1 MVDSFLSKKI
11 PARIKR
17 LEDLAYNIWWSWHL
31 NARDVFRA
39 LDYPLWRNSG
49 HNPVE
54 VLYQTTE
61 AKLNAA
67 AADPA
72 FLFLYDEAIAT
83 LDAYLASTHT
93 WFADNYS
100 GRLNGPIAYFSM
112 EFALHSSLP
121 MYAGGLGILAGDIC
135 KEASD
140 LGLPM
145 IGIGFMYPQGYFHQH
160 ISAEGWQEE
169 VYSQLSFDE
178 APIQQVLTAQGSRS
192 IARVKLG
199 DHQVSLAV
207 WEVKVGRV
215 KLFLL
220 DTNVDGNSQAD
231 RELSARL
238 YTSDPETRIRQEII
252 LGIGGVKVLRALGVR
267 PSRWHANEGH
277 SAFMTLERIREE
289 VALGLEFEA
298 ALEKVKETSVFTTH
312 TPVSSGHDVFNLDLF
327 KRYFDNSCQELG
339 IDFSHLCVL
348 GSPGEKV
355 GNGFN
360 MTALAIKTSS
370 GCNAVSMLHEIETKK
385 MWRGIWPGTSLDQ
398 LPITHV
404 TNGVHVPTWI
414 GPEFRALFDKYLG
427 KDWINRQDDHQYW
440 KRLMYIPDEEIWS
453 IHRFLKGRL
462 LEVISGRARMLW
474 AEGQI
479 DAEQVIAMGSLLN
492 PTILTLCFAR
502 RFAEYKRPDLI
513 LRDPERLEK
522 ILNNPLY
529 PVQIIFTGKAHPAD
543 GGGKNKLHSVFSA
556 ALNRALQGRVAF
568 VEDYDMHL
576 ARYLTHGVD
585 VWLNNPLRL
594 LEASGTSG
602 MKAGLN
608 GVINL
613 SVLDGWWNEGFNGKN
628 GWAIGAGPEAA
639 FTAEQD
645 ADDAEAIYNL
655 LEKEIV
661 PLYYS
666 QDRSGIPHGWVQMLK
681 ESICSIMPGFCA
693 ARMVK
698 EYTGNL
704 YCKNL

>member
-1 MVDSFLSKKI
+1 MTDSTLSKKI
-11 PARIKR
+11 PARIR
-17 LEDLAYNIWWSWHL
+17 RVEDLAYNIWWSWHV

-54 VLYQTTE
+54 VLCQTTPE
-61 AKLNAA
+61 KLMAA
-67 AADPA
+67 AEDPA
-72 FLFLYDEAIAT
+72 FLFLYDEAVAAF
-83 LDAYLASTHT
+83 DADTGNTHN
-93 WFADNYS
+93 WFADNCA
-100 GRLNGPIAYFSM
+100 GKLNGPIAYFSM

-140 LGLPM
+140 LGLPL

-160 ISAEGWQEE
+160 ISPEGWQQE
-169 VYSQLSFDE
+169 VYSRLSFDE
-178 APIQQVLTAQGSRS
+178 APIRQVLSPQGSRS
-192 IARVKLG
+192 ITSLQLG
-199 DHQVSLAV
+199 DHKVSLAA
-207 WEVKVGRV
+207 WEVQVGRV

-220 DTNVDGNSQAD
+220 DTNVDENSEAD

-238 YTSDPETRIRQEII
+238 YTSDSETRIRQEII
-252 LGIGGVKVLRALGVR
+252 LGIGGVKVLRALGVQ

-277 SAFMTLERIREE
+277 SAFMALERIREE
-289 VALGLEFEA
+289 VARGVEFEA

-312 TPVSSGHDVFNLDLF
+312 TPVSSGHDVFNFSLF
-327 KRYFDNSCQELG
+327 EKYFASYSQELG
-339 IDFSHLCVL
+339 TDFTHLCIL
-348 GSPGEKV
+348 GSPTDKAEK
-355 GNGFN
+355 GFN

-370 GCNAVSMLHEIETKK
+370 GCNAVSKLHETETKK
-385 MWRGIWPGTSLDQ
+385 MWQRIWPGFSLDQ
-398 LPITHV
+398 IPVTHI

-414 GPEFRALFDKYLG
+414 GPELRGLFDKYLG
-427 KDWINRQDDHQYW
+427 KDWINRQDDVQYW

-453 IHRFLKGRL
+453 VHRFLKARL
-462 LEVISGRARMLW
+462 MEVISGRARILW
-474 AEGQI
+474 AKGQI
-479 DAEQVIAMGSLLN
+479 DSAQVIAMGSLLN

-513 LRDPERLEK
+513 LRDLKRLEK

-543 GGGKNKLHSVFSA
+543 GGGKNKLHSVFTA
-556 ALNRALQGRVAF
+556 ALNRELQGRVAF
-568 VEDYDMHL
+568 IEDYDMHL
-576 ARYLTHGVD
+576 ARYLVHGID

-602 MKAGLN
+602 MKAGIN

-613 SVLDGWWNEGFNGKN
+613 SVRDGWWDEGFSGRN
-628 GWAIGAGPEAA
+628 GWAIGGGPEAA

-645 ADDAEAIYNL
+645 DDDAEAIYNL

-661 PLYYS
+661 PLYYN
-666 QDRSGIPHGWVQMLK
+666 QDRFGIPHGWINMLK
-681 ESICSIMPGFCA
+681 ESICSIMPGFSA
-693 ARMVK
+693 TRMVK
-698 EYTGNL
+698 EYARNL
-704 YCKNL
+704 YCKP